1 MHTYKSSAMLKT
13 MAKGQL
19 LGKYPTAAAA
29 FLSVASITVVLRLL
43 SSLLVDQS
51 TPAGLVI
58 SYIVSFIISLILGV
72 INAGVLFMSLKISC
86 NEPIS
91 VQDVF
96 YGFNYQP
103 DKVVMIQAVLSGV
116 SLLTTLPTAIF
127 QTIFYQ
133 TQDYTYFLLM
143 IIFYVAGTAV
153 YCYVALILSQAIFL
167 LLDFSD
173 RSAKELMKMSIYLMK
188 GQKGRLFYIWI
199 SFIPMLLLS
208 VFTCCI
214 GYIWVIPYLHVTMAN
229 FYMDLTQNRPQKEL

>member
-29 FLSVASITVVLRLL
+29 FLSVASIMIVLRMV

-51 TPAGLVI
+51 TLAGLII
-58 SYIVSFIISLILGV
+58 SYIVSFIISLLLGV

-91 VQDVF
+91 VNDIF
-96 YGFNYQP
+96 YGFSYQP
-103 DKVVMIQAVLSGV
+103 DKVVLIQAVLSGV
-116 SLLTTLPTAIF
+116 SLISTLPAAIF
-127 QTIFYQ
+127 QSIFYR
-133 TQDYTYFLLM
+133 TQNYSYFLLTV
-143 IIFYVAGTAV
+143 IFYIVGIAV
-153 YCYVALILSQAIFL
+153 YCYVSLILSQAIFL

-173 RSAKELMKMSIYLMK
+173 RSAKELMRMSFILMK
-188 GQKGRLFYIWI
+188 GQMGRLFYIWI
-199 SFIPMLLLS
+199 SFIPLLLLS

-214 GYIWVIPYLHVTMAN
+214 GYIWVIPYIHVTMAN
-229 FYMDLTQNRPQKEL
+229 FYMDLTQNRPQS